1 VLKNE
6 ARWIGDRL
14 RSINAQR
21 LSPLLSVGSAGA
33 EFREVTQPWI
43 DGFIYA
49 PLRARDVSVVHHELE
64 PQPGIDLVGD
74 LNAPAF
80 LEMLS
85 ARGFRAIL
93 CCNVLEH
100 VPDPAWLAKALEGL
114 LPPGGLVVVSV
125 PYRFPYHPDPID
137 TMLRPTVD
145 EVGRLFSGCRVA
157 YGAILNGGTGWE
169 YVGRNIRTLVS
180 RTKRRLTERRR
191 TAGLMG
197 TGSFA
202 PWLFRTFRV
211 TCVVLEKVETRD
223 GA

>member
-1 VLKNE
+1 VLKHE

-14 RSINAQR
+14 RSIDAER

-43 DGFIYA
+43 DGSIYG
-49 PLRARDVSVVHHELE
+49 PLRARGVSVVHHELE

-80 LEMLS
+80 LELLA
-85 ARGFRAIL
+85 ARAFRAIL

-100 VPDPAWLAKALEGL
+100 VPDPARLATALAGL

-137 TMLRPTVD
+137 TMFRPTVD
-145 EVGRLFSGCRVA
+145 EVARQFGACRVID
-157 YGAILNGGTGWE
+157 GAILDGGTGWE
-169 YVGRNIRTLVS
+169 YIGGDLRTLVS
-180 RTKRRLTERRR
+180 RTMRRLTERRR

-202 PWLFRTFRV
+202 PWLFRTFQV

-223 GA
+223 VA